1 MSDAEQR
8 RARRLAHIA
17 ELEHALGKPPTV
29 PRCDWCGEAL
39 LLDVHAGCPTTIERP

>member
-1 MSDAEQR
+1 MKDHERTRAQR
-8 RARRLAHIA
+8 MAHIA

-39 LLDVHAGCPTTIERP
+39 HLDVHAACPTTIERP